1 MAYFLVHWLMLIFSQ
16 SHCDKKE
23 GTDPVGMSPKA
34 KKMKIEGDHE
44 DKTGTLIIELRAIF
58 EKIKQLWFKDLLIK
72 EQLIPYTW
80 V

>member
-1 MAYFLVHWLMLIFSQ
+1 MLISSQ

-58 EKIKQLWFKDLLIK
+58 EKIKQL
-72 EQLIPYTW
+72 
-80 V
+80 

>member
-1 MAYFLVHWLMLIFSQ
+1 
-16 SHCDKKE
+16 
-23 GTDPVGMSPKA
+23 MSPKA
-34 KKMKIEGDHE
+34 KKMKIEDDHE

-72 EQLIPYTW
+72 EQFIPYTW